1 MAQILIVEDDPGI
14 ALGVKNDLALEGH
27 DVEVAKDGLAGLER
41 ARGGEFDLILLDVM
55 LPKKDGYAICRELR
69 HAGNRTPILMLT
81 AKALEAEK
89 VLGLEMGADDYV
101 TKPFSSLE
109 LRARV
114 KALLRRGAPEAPDIF
129 RFGDVEVDFG
139 RGEVRRGGAPV
150 ETTRLE
156 FKLLTTF
163 VRRQGSPFVAFAS
176 SDNLRAVTELIEA
189 GKVTPLVDRTYPLE
203 KTAGAFRYLDEGHA
217 RGKVVISVSVG
228 DE

>member
-1 MAQILIVEDDPGI
+1 MAKILIIEDDPGI

-27 DVEVAKDGLAGLER
+27 DVEVAKDGLTGLER
-41 ARGGEFDLILLDVM
+41 ACGGEFDLILLDVM

-69 HAGNRTPILMLT
+69 HAGHRTPILMLT

-89 VLGLEMGADDYV
+89 VLGLELGADDYV
-101 TKPFSSLE
+101 TKPFSALE

-114 KALLRRGAPEAPDIF
+114 KAILRRGAPEAPEIF

-139 RGEVRRGGAPV
+139 RGEVRCGGEPV

-163 VRRQGSPFVAFAS
+163 VRRQGRILTRSHLLDLVWQPDSCPTDRVI
-176 SDNLRAVTELIEA
+176 DNHIMNLRRKIE
-189 GKVTPLVDRTYPLE
+189 PDPQQP
-203 KTAGAFRYLDEGHA
+203 RYL
-217 RGKVVISVSVG
+217 VSVRG
-228 DE
+228 MGYRFDA